1 MSKIIGK
8 KQIVFFGLIVALAAA
23 VYVNWYYTKPISEIN
38 RGTPAQEETT
48 AENLGAAQYVNAG
61 NSDYFEAAELKRTQ
75 AHADAQSALTQV
87 IENKNADEKD
97 KQSARDALSK
107 LSANIKAE
115 AEIENLITAKTG
127 GKALVALG
135 DTAEVVL
142 AKGTLNDQS
151 AVQIKEIIVN
161 KTEISAEKITL
172 VEVK

>member
-23 VYVNWYYTKPISEIN
+23 VYVNWYYTKPTSEID
-38 RGTPAQEETT
+38 RGVPADTT
-48 AENLGAAQYVNAG
+48 AAENLGAAQYVNAG
-61 NSDYFEAAELKRTQ
+61 SSDYFEAAELKRTQ

-87 IENKNADEKD
+87 IENKEADEKD

-127 GKALVALG
+127 GKALVSLG

-142 AKGTLNDQS
+142 AKGTLNEQS

>member
-23 VYVNWYYTKPISEIN
+23 VYVNWYYTKPMSEID
-38 RGTPAQEETT
+38 RGVPADTT
-48 AENLGAAQYVNAG
+48 AAENLGAAQYVNAG
-61 NSDYFEAAELKRTQ
+61 SSDYFEAAELKRTQ
-75 AHADAQSALTQV
+75 AHADAQTALTQV
-87 IENKNADEKD
+87 IENKEADEKD

-127 GKALVALG
+127 GKALVSLG

-142 AKGTLNDQS
+142 AKGTLNEQS

>member
-38 RGTPAQEETT
+38 HGAPAETT
-48 AENLGAAQYVNAG
+48 VAENLGAAQYVNAG

-87 IENKNADEKD
+87 IENKEADEKD
-97 KQSARDALSK
+97 KQSAREALSK

-127 GKALVALG
+127 GKALVSLG

>member
-23 VYVNWYYTKPISEIN
+23 VYVNWYYTKPMSEID
-38 RGTPAQEETT
+38 RGAPVETSA
-48 AENLGAAQYVNAG
+48 AENLGAVQYVNAG
-61 NSDYFEAAELKRTQ
+61 SSDYFEAAELKRTQ

-87 IENKNADEKD
+87 IENKEADEKD
-97 KQSARDALSK
+97 KQSARDALRK
-107 LSANIKAE
+107 LSENIKSE

-127 GKALVALG
+127 GKALVFLG
-135 DTAEVVL
+135 DTAEVIL
-142 AKGTLNDQS
+142 AKGTLNEQS

>member
-8 KQIVFFGLIVALAAA
+8 KQIVFFGLIVALAVA
-23 VYVNWYYTKPISEIN
+23 VYVNWYYTKPMSEID
-38 RGTPAQEETT
+38 RGVPADTT
-48 AENLGAAQYVNAG
+48 AAENLGAAQYVNAG
-61 NSDYFEAAELKRTQ
+61 SSDYFEAAELKRTQ

-87 IENKNADEKD
+87 IENKEADEKD

-127 GKALVALG
+127 GKALVSLG

-142 AKGTLNDQS
+142 AKGTLNEQS

>member
-8 KQIVFFGLIVALAAA
+8 KQIVFFGLVVALAAA
-23 VYVNWYYTKPISEIN
+23 VYVNWYYTKPMSEIDN
-38 RGTPAQEETT
+38 GAPIESTS

-61 NSDYFEAAELKRTQ
+61 SSDYFESAELKRTQ
-75 AHADAQSALTQV
+75 AHADAQSALTEI
-87 IENKNADEKD
+87 IENKDADED
-97 KQSARDALSK
+97 TKQSARESLQK
-107 LSANIKAE
+107 LSANIKSE

-127 GKALVALG
+127 GKALVSLG

>member
-23 VYVNWYYTKPISEIN
+23 VYVNWYYTKPVSEID
-38 RGTPAQEETT
+38 RGAPVETT
-48 AENLGAAQYVNAG
+48 SAENLGAAQYVNASNG
-61 NSDYFEAAELKRTQ
+61 DYFETAELKRTQ

-87 IENKNADEKD
+87 IENKEADEKD
-97 KQSARDALSK
+97 KQSAREALRK
-107 LSANIKAE
+107 LSENIKSE

-151 AVQIKEIIVN
+151 AIQIKEIIVN

>member
-38 RGTPAQEETT
+38 RGTPIETT
-48 AENLGAAQYVNAG
+48 SAENLGAAQYVNAG

-75 AHADAQSALTQV
+75 AHADAQSALTEI
-87 IENKNADEKD
+87 IENAKAEEKD
-97 KQSARDALSK
+97 KESAREALSK

-127 GKALVALG
+127 GKALVSLG
-135 DTAEVVL
+135 ETAEVVL
-142 AKGTLNDQS
+142 AKGTLNEQS
-151 AVQIKEIIVN
+151 AMQIKEIIVH

>member
-87 IENKNADEKD
+87 IED

-107 LSANIKAE
+107 LSANIKSE
-115 AEIENLITAKTG
+115 AEIEILITAKTG